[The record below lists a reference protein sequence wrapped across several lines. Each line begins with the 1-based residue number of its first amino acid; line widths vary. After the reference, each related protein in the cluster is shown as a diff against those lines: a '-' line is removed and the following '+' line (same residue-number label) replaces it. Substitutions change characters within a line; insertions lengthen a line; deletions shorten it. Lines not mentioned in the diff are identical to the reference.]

1 MNGYHGRFLKVDLTG
16 GRCTDM
22 PLTPADAQAYIGGAT
37 LAAALI
43 YPHVHAGMDPMAPE
57 NPLVFA
63 TGPMTGTPI
72 PMVSRYAVC
81 AISPLTGYWGEATS
95 GGKFPFRLKGTG
107 YDGIFITGQAPSP
120 VWLSITE
127 DGAEI
132 RPAEDLWGKDTYQTQ
147 EAIRN
152 QLGRKDVSTAC
163 IGPAGENGISFA
175 AIMNDRGRAAG
186 RCGMGA
192 VMGAK
197 NLKAV
202 TVTGRRKPTYADKA
216 EVNAL
221 AREAMDTIRN
231 NLSAVALKEYGT
243 LFYMDMGMALGD
255 TPAKYYTK
263 SVFPAEKV
271 SGQALRQRYT
281 VEPYACQGCP
291 IGCGRTVK
299 DAGPDRKEVD
309 GPEYETTGALGP
321 LCMNFDLDVIVQANH
336 LCNAYGM
343 DTISAGVSIA
353 YAMYLFEKG
362 VLTEDNAGMAI
373 RWGDGE
379 AILRL
384 IHMMAA
390 GEGLGLQLSRGTLAM
405 AKAFGR
411 DPQEA
416 AQVKGLEI
424 PMHDAR
430 AFHGQAVT
438 YATGPRG
445 ACHLK
450 GEYFNVELGAKVKEY
465 DIFPGDR
472 LSSEGKGA
480 AAAKLQSLKDLY
492 DALTLCKFAPLK
504 ATQLCQI
511 LSAVTGELLDPPK
524 LLEAGDRSVNLKRAI
539 NIKLGLTRADD
550 QLPRIAVEA
559 LTEGSTADKAPDM
572 ELLLKDY
579 YAHRGWDW
587 DTGKPKRE
595 TLVALGL
602 DEAAADLY
610 PEEKKS
616 ITEQ

>member
-1 MNGYHGRFLKVDLTG
+1 MNGYHGRFLKIDLTD

-22 PLTPADAQAYIGGAT
+22 PLAPEDVNAYIGGAT

-43 YPHVHAGMDPMAPE
+43 YPYVQPGMDPLAPE
-57 NPLVFA
+57 SPLVFA
-63 TGPMTGTPI
+63 TGPMTGSPI

-107 YDGIFITGQAPSP
+107 YDGLFITGKAPSP
-120 VWLSITE
+120 VWLTITE

-132 RPAEDLWGKDTYQTQ
+132 RPAGDLWGQDTYQTQ
-147 EAIRN
+147 QIIRDR
-152 QLGRKDVSTAC
+152 LGRTDVSTAC
-163 IGPAGENGISFA
+163 IGPAGENGIAFA
-175 AIMNDRGRAAG
+175 AVMNDHGRAAG

-192 VMGAK
+192 VMGGK

-202 TVTGRRKPTYADKA
+202 TVAGRRKPVYADQKA
-216 EVNAL
+216 VNAL
-221 AREAMDTIRN
+221 AREAMDAIRN

-255 TPAKYYTK
+255 VPAKYYTK

-299 DAGPDRKEVD
+299 NAGPEGQEVD
-309 GPEYETTGALGP
+309 GPEYETTGAFGP
-321 LCMNFDLDVIVQANH
+321 LCMNFDLDVIVEANH

-343 DTISAGVSIA
+343 DTISTGVTIA

-362 VLTEDNAGMAI
+362 VLTDDSAGMAI

-384 IHMMAA
+384 IHLMAK
-390 GEGLGLQLSRGTLAM
+390 GEGIGRPLSKGTLAM
-405 AKAFGR
+405 AQTFGR
-411 DPQEA
+411 EPQEA

-450 GEYFNVELGAKVKEY
+450 GEFFNVELGAKVREY
-465 DIFPGDR
+465 DILPGDR
-472 LSSEGKGA
+472 LSSKNKGA

-504 ATQLCQI
+504 ATQLGRI
-511 LSAVTGELLDPPK
+511 LTAITGQAMDPPA
-524 LLEAGDRSVNLKRAI
+524 LLAAGDRSVNLKRAI
-539 NIKLGLTRADD
+539 NNRLGLTRADD
-550 QLPRIAVEA
+550 ELPRIAASA
-559 LTEGSTADKAPDM
+559 LAEGSTSGKAPDM

-587 DTGKPKRE
+587 ETGKPAKE

-602 DEAAADLY
+602 GHVARDLY
-610 PEEKKS
+610 AEEF
-616 ITEQ
+616 